1 MRNCPCCSRTSSPT
15 SATVGSH
22 ARRPFRQRRVRRG
35 RTRRRSPP
43 GLQLLHVTVILVAVA
58 RIASTPLIWL
68 LNSPGAAGPG
78 PRSRPSWA
86 SRRWSRLSSS
96 IGPLPAPPARPP
108 RPIGP
113 ATARVTGI
121 KRPGGEGVT
130 RPPPYGRETPA
141 PRGSVSAIGY
151 SNKGSTPVMA
161 TASSRTGRN
170 GTPEPSVTVTG
181 TGNAVRVTGC
191 SVRRAL
197 MRISSRDRRIR
208 VRRAALPGSGQR
220 ALLRVARRCWQAARG
235 QSVGGRERGG
245 RPRQ

>member
-43 GLQLLHVTVILVAVA
+43 RSATPSRHGHPGGGGADRLHAADLAVEQ
-58 RIASTPLIWL
+58 
-68 LNSPGAAGPG
+68 PGAAGPG